1 METEQKNLMKEFIIG
16 ALVVVVILIAGTF
29 WMGTSVNEDNSEAVR
44 TVSLLYLDELA
55 GRREQV
61 VAGKLN
67 DYINDMDIAMGLMTK
82 DDLSSLEK
90 LQAYQARMKQLY
102 GLEKFAFVDKE
113 GSIYT
118 SRGTRNDIGVYNFD
132 YKNLTETEI
141 SLKNLNGAMKKIVIA
156 MPADNLPFMGKTLVA
171 CFVEIDINRML
182 EAVSLQTTGNNT
194 TFCNLYTKDGVA
206 LTGMVLG
213 GRSGAK
219 NLFSAMEQADFEKGY
234 SLDKI
239 KRDFE
244 NGIKGFVAFDYN
256 GIQETIYYVPVHGTN
271 WVLTYLIRESII
283 SEQIRSITD
292 GMLTRSLIHS
302 IITALVLVIMFAAV
316 IVQLR
321 KAAKARLEKETAD
334 AENRVKQQELEEQL
348 ALQEELL
355 AQEQEK
361 AQQDNMIR
369 ALSSDYRSVY
379 YVNIADDSGICYRG
393 DKELENA
400 LIEGEGFKFSRRFT
414 EYANLYVTAEY
425 REGFLNFIKPDS
437 IRDALENTS
446 VINYRYLANR
456 NGKESYEMIR
466 MASVGIADDGTKIS
480 NHVIGVGF
488 TDIDSEMRDSMAK
501 SQALSDALKTA
512 EEASKAKTAFLS
524 SMSHEIRTPMNA
536 IIGLDSLALHDPG
549 ISDTTRGYLEKI
561 DSSAQHLLSLIN
573 DILDMARIESGR
585 MTVRNEEFSFP
596 KLIEQIN
603 TIFSGQC
610 ADKKLEYNC
619 HINGHLGEYYI
630 GDSVKLRQV
639 LINILGN
646 AVKFTP
652 EGGSI
657 DFTIDKTADFDRK
670 ATIRFTIKDTGIGM
684 SKEYLPKIFD
694 TFSQEDSTATNK
706 YGSSGLGM
714 AITKNIVD
722 MMNGKISVESE
733 KGVGTTFIVTVTLL
747 NSDKIESTVKDDI
760 EIRPHEMNVLI
771 IDDDPIACDHA
782 KLILEKIGIAAET
795 VLSGKEAVEM
805 VKLRHARREP
815 YNLII
820 VDWQMP
826 EMNGIEATRQIR
838 EIIGNETAIIILTA
852 YNWDDVADEAIAA
865 GVDSFIAKPLF
876 SGALL
881 EEFKKA
887 LRKKKLASSDETK
900 KAELKGRKI
909 LLAEDMPVNAE
920 IMMMV
925 LQMREIEADL
935 AENGKI
941 ALEKF
946 QSSPE
951 NYYDAILMDMR
962 MPEMDGLEATQKIR
976 ALERPDAKTIP
987 IIALTANAF
996 DEDVQR
1002 SLQAGLN
1009 AHLSKP
1015 VEPDVLF
1022 ETLEN
1027 MIKD

>member
-1 METEQKNLMKEFIIG
+1 METEQKNIMKEIIIG
-16 ALVVVVILIAGTF
+16 ALVVAVILIVGTF
-29 WMGTSVNEDNSEAVR
+29 WMGRSVSKDNEDAVR

-61 VAGKLN
+61 VAGKLS

-82 DDLSSLEK
+82 DDLSSVEK

-102 GLEKFAFVDKE
+102 GLEKFAFVDAD
-113 GSIYT
+113 GLIYT

-132 YKNLTETEI
+132 YKNLVETEI
-141 SLKNLNGAMKKIVIA
+141 SIKNVQGNIRKIVIA

-182 EAVSLQTTGNNT
+182 EAISLQTTGNNT
-194 TFCNLYTKDGVA
+194 TFCNLYTNDGSA
-206 LTGMVLG
+206 LTGIVLG
-213 GRSGAK
+213 GRSGEK
-219 NLFSAMEQADFEKGY
+219 NLFSAMERAKFEQGY
-234 SLDKI
+234 SIDKM
-239 KRDFE
+239 KRDFA
-244 NGIKGFVAFDYN
+244 NGIKGFAAFNYN
-256 GIQETIYYVPVHGTN
+256 GVQETMYYVPVKGTD
-271 WVLTYLIRESII
+271 WILTYLIRESII
-283 SEQIRSITD
+283 SEQISSITD
-292 GMLTRSLIHS
+292 GIITRSLIHS
-302 IITALVLVIMFAAV
+302 IATALVLVAMFVLV
-316 IVQLR
+316 IFQLR
-321 KAAKARLEKETAD
+321 KTAKAQLEKETAD
-334 AENRVKQQELEEQL
+334 AEARVKQQELEEQL

-379 YVNIADDSGICYRG
+379 YVNLADDSGICYRG
-393 DKELENA
+393 DTKLENA
-400 LIEGEGFKFSRRFT
+400 LAEGEGFKFSRRFT

-425 REGFLNFIKPDS
+425 RKDFLEFIKPEK
-437 IRDALENTS
+437 IRDALEKNS

-456 NGKESYEMIR
+456 NGHESYEMIR
-466 MASVGIADDGTKIS
+466 IASVGIADDGTRIS
-480 NHVIGVGF
+480 NHVVGVGF
-488 TDIDSEMRDSMAK
+488 TDIDSEMRDAMTK
-501 SQALSDALKTA
+501 SQALSDALKAA

-536 IIGLDSLALHDPG
+536 IIGLDNLALHEPG
-549 ISDTTRGYLEKI
+549 ISATTRSYLEKI
-561 DSSAQHLLSLIN
+561 GTSAQHLLSLIN
-573 DILDMARIESGR
+573 DILDMSRIESGR

-603 TIFSGQC
+603 TIFSGQS
-610 ADKKLEYNC
+610 KEKNLEYNC

-652 EGGSI
+652 EGGKVDLI
-657 DFTIDKTADFDRK
+657 VEKTADFDK
-670 ATIRFTIKDTGIGM
+670 KSAIKFTIKDTGIGM
-684 SKEYLPKIFD
+684 SKDYLPKIFD

-714 AITKNIVD
+714 AITKSIVE
-722 MMNGKISVESE
+722 MMNGKIEVESE
-733 KGVGTTFIVTVTLL
+733 KGKGTTFTVTVTLM
-747 NSDKIESTVKDDI
+747 NSDKNISESGDV
-760 EIRPHEMNVLI
+760 EIKPHEMNVLI

-782 KLILEKIGIAAET
+782 KLVLEKSGIAAET
-795 VLSGKEAVEM
+795 VMSGKEAVER

-826 EMNGIEATRQIR
+826 EMDGLEVTRKIR

-852 YNWDDVADEAIAA
+852 YNWDDVIEEALAA

-876 SGALL
+876 SGALI
-881 EEFKKA
+881 EEFKNA
-887 LRKKKLASSDETK
+887 LRRKNLTVAETK
-900 KAELKGRKI
+900 TKAELKGKRI

-941 ALEKF
+941 AVEKF
-946 QSSPE
+946 QASPE

-976 ALERPDAKTIP
+976 ALNRPDAKKIP

>member
-1 METEQKNLMKEFIIG
+1 MDSEQKNLMKEFIVGI
-16 ALVVVVILIAGTF
+16 LIVVVILIIGTF
-29 WMGTSVNEDNSEAVR
+29 WMGTSVSDDNSEAVR

-61 VAGKLN
+61 VAGKLS

-82 DDLSSLEK
+82 DDLSSVEK
-90 LQAYQARMKQLY
+90 MQAYQSRMKQLY
-102 GLEKFAFVDKE
+102 GLEKFAFVDTD
-113 GSIYT
+113 GLIYT
-118 SRGTRNDIGVYNFD
+118 SRGTRNDIGIYHFD

-141 SLKNLNGAMKKIVIA
+141 SIKNLEGNNKKIVIA
-156 MPADNLPFMGKTLVA
+156 MPADNLPFIGKTLVA

-182 EAVSLQTTGNNT
+182 EAISLQTTASNT
-194 TFCNLYTKDGVA
+194 TFCNLYTKDGAA
-206 LTGMVLG
+206 LTNMVLG
-213 GRSGAK
+213 GRSAER
-219 NLFSAMEQADFEKGY
+219 NLFSAMGRAEYEKGY
-234 SLDKI
+234 SLDKM
-239 KRDFE
+239 KRDFQS
-244 NGIKGFVAFDYN
+244 GLKGFVAFNYN
-256 GIQETIYYVPVHGTN
+256 GIQETMYYVPVQGTD
-271 WVLTYLIRESII
+271 WILTYLIRESVI
-283 SEQIRSITD
+283 SEQIGSITD
-292 GMLTRSLIHS
+292 GIIKRSLAHS
-302 IITALVLVIMFAAV
+302 AATALVLVAMFVLV
-316 IVQLR
+316 ITQLR
-321 KAAKARLEKETAD
+321 KTAKARLEKETAD

-400 LIEGEGFKFSRRFT
+400 LVEGEGFKFSRKFT
-414 EYANLYVTAEY
+414 EYANLYVTADY
-425 REGFLNFIKPDS
+425 RADFLNFIKHDS
-437 IRDALENTS
+437 IRDGLENNSILT
-446 VINYRYLANR
+446 YRYLANR
-456 NGKESYEMIR
+456 NGKECYEMIR
-466 MASVGIADDGTKIS
+466 IASVGIADDGTKIS
-480 NHVIGVGF
+480 NHVIGVGI
-488 TDIDSEMRDSMAK
+488 TNIDSEMRDSMAK

-512 EEASKAKTAFLS
+512 EEANKAKTVFLS
-524 SMSHEIRTPMNA
+524 AMSHEIRTPMNA
-536 IIGLDSLALHDPG
+536 IIGLDSLALHEPG
-549 ISDTTRGYLEKI
+549 ISDTTRNYLEKI
-561 DSSAQHLLSLIN
+561 GTSAQHLLSLIN
-573 DILDMARIESGR
+573 DILDMSRIESGR
-585 MTVRNEEFSFP
+585 MVVRNEEFSFP

-610 ADKKLEYNC
+610 KEKNLEYNC
-619 HINGHLGEYYI
+619 HISGHLDEYYI
-630 GDSVKLRQV
+630 GDMTKLRQV

-652 EGGSI
+652 EGGKVDLSVE
-657 DFTIDKTADFDRK
+657 KTADFDK
-670 ATIRFTIKDTGIGM
+670 KSAIRFKIKDTGIGM
-684 SKEYLPKIFD
+684 SKDYLPKIFD
-694 TFSQEDSTATNK
+694 AFSQEDAGNTNK

-714 AITKNIVD
+714 AITKNIVE
-722 MMNGKISVESE
+722 MMNGKIEVDSE
-733 KGVGTTFIVTVTLL
+733 KGVGTTFTVTVTLM
-747 NSDKIESTVKDDI
+747 NSDKSDSASDDI
-760 EIRPHEMNVLI
+760 EIKPHEMNVLI

-782 KLILEKIGIAAET
+782 KLVLEKAGIAAET
-795 VLSGKEAVEM
+795 VMSGKEALEK

-826 EMNGIEATRQIR
+826 EMNGVEVTRKIR

-852 YNWDDVADEAIAA
+852 YNWDDVIDEAIAA

-876 SGALL
+876 TGSLF
-881 EEFKKA
+881 EEFKNA
-887 LRKKKLASSDETK
+887 LRRKNLTITETK
-900 KAELKGRKI
+900 KKADLTGKRI

-925 LQMREIEADL
+925 LQMREMEAEL

-941 ALEKF
+941 ALEMF
-946 QSSPE
+946 ENSPE
-951 NYYDAILMDMR
+951 NYYAAILMDMR
-962 MPEMDGLEATQKIR
+962 MPEMDGLEATQRIR
-976 ALERPDAKTIP
+976 ALNRPDAKSIP

>member
-1 METEQKNLMKEFIIG
+1 MEHEQKNIMKEIIIG
-16 ALVVVVILIAGTF
+16 ALIVVVILIVGTF
-29 WMGTSVNEDNSEAVR
+29 WMGSSVNKDNEEAVR

-67 DYINDMDIAMGLMTK
+67 DYMNDMDIAMGLMTK
-82 DDLSSLEK
+82 DDLSSVEK
-90 LQAYQARMKQLY
+90 LQAYQVRMKQLY
-102 GLEKFAFVDKE
+102 GLEKFAFVDSD
-113 GSIYT
+113 GLIYT
-118 SRGTRNDIGVYNFD
+118 SRGTRNDIGLYSFD
-132 YKNLTETEI
+132 YKNLSETEI
-141 SLKNLNGAMKKIVIA
+141 SLKNLDGAMKKIVIA

-171 CFVEIDINRML
+171 CFAEIDINRML

-194 TFCNLYTKDGVA
+194 TFCNLYTKDGAA

-213 GRSGAK
+213 GRSGAR
-219 NLFSAMEQADFEKGY
+219 NLFSAMDNAKFEHGY
-234 SLDKI
+234 SLDKM
-239 KRDFE
+239 KRDFD
-244 NGIKGFVAFDYN
+244 NGIKGFAAFGYN
-256 GIQETIYYVPVHGTN
+256 GVQETLYYVPVHGTD
-271 WVLTYLIRESII
+271 WVLTYLIRESVI
-283 SEQIRSITD
+283 SEQISSITD
-292 GMLTRSLIHS
+292 GIIKRSLAHS
-302 IITALVLVIMFAAV
+302 AATAIALVAMFVLVIT
-316 IVQLR
+316 QLR
-321 KAAKARLEKETAD
+321 KTAKARLEKETAD

-369 ALSSDYRSVY
+369 ALSNDYRSVY
-379 YVNIADDSGICYRG
+379 YVNLADDSGICYRG
-393 DKELENA
+393 DKELDGA
-400 LIEGEGFKFSRRFT
+400 LSEGEGFKFSRRFT
-414 EYANLYVTAEY
+414 EYANLYVTGEY
-425 REGFLNFIKPDS
+425 RGDFLKFIKPDS
-437 IRDALENTS
+437 IREALENSS
-446 VINYRYLANR
+446 VITYRYLANR

-480 NHVIGVGF
+480 NHVIGVGI
-488 TDIDSEMRDSMAK
+488 TDIDDQMRESMSK

-512 EEASKAKTAFLS
+512 EEASKAKTVFLS
-524 SMSHEIRTPMNA
+524 AMSHEIRTPMNA
-536 IIGLDSLALHDPG
+536 IIGLGSLALHEPG
-549 ISDTTRGYLEKI
+549 ISPATKSYLEKI
-561 DSSAQHLLSLIN
+561 GTSAQHLLSLIN
-573 DILDMARIESGR
+573 DILDMSRIESGR
-585 MTVRNEEFSFP
+585 MVVRNEEFSFP

-603 TIFSGQC
+603 TIFGGQC
-610 ADKKLEYNC
+610 NEKKLEYNC

-630 GDSVKLRQV
+630 GDSIKLRQV

-652 EGGSI
+652 EGGKV
-657 DFTIDKTADFDRK
+657 DFIVEKTADFDK
-670 ATIRFTIKDTGIGM
+670 KTTLKFTIKDTGIGM
-684 SKEYLPKIFD
+684 SKDYLPRIFEA
-694 TFSQEDSTATNK
+694 FSQEDSGNTSK

-714 AITKNIVD
+714 AITKSIVD
-722 MMNGKISVESE
+722 MMNGKIEVDSE
-733 KGVGTTFIVTVTLL
+733 KGKGTTFTVTVTLM
-747 NSDKIESTVKDDI
+747 NSDKNDTIDDV
-760 EIRPHEMNVLI
+760 EIKPQELNVLI
-771 IDDDPIACDHA
+771 IDDDAIACDHA
-782 KLILEKIGIAAET
+782 KLVLEKAGIAAET
-795 VLSGKEAVEM
+795 VMSGKEAIER

-820 VDWQMP
+820 VDWHMP
-826 EMNGIEATRQIR
+826 EMDGVEVTRRIR

-852 YNWDDVADEAIAA
+852 YNWDDIMDEALAA

-876 SGALL
+876 SGSLL
-881 EEFKKA
+881 EEFKNA
-887 LRKKKLASSDETK
+887 LRKKKVDVLKNKTK
-900 KAELKGRKI
+900 ADLKGKKI

-925 LQMREIEADL
+925 LQMREMEAEL

-946 QSSPE
+946 QNSPE
-951 NYYDAILMDMR
+951 NYYAAILMDMR
-962 MPEMDGLEATQKIR
+962 MPEMDGLTATQKIR
-976 ALERPDAKTIP
+976 ALDRPDAKTIP

-1015 VEPDVLF
+1015 VEPEVLF

>member
-1 METEQKNLMKEFIIG
+1 METEQRNLMKEVIIG

-29 WMGTSVNEDNSEAVR
+29 WMGKSVSTDNEEAVR

-61 VAGKLN
+61 VAGKLS

-82 DDLSSLEK
+82 DDLSSVEK

-102 GLEKFAFVDKE
+102 GLEKFAFVDTD
-113 GSIYT
+113 GLIYT
-118 SRGTRNDIGVYNFD
+118 SRGTRNDIGMYHFD

-141 SLKNLNGAMKKIVIA
+141 SIKNLDGNNKKVIIA
-156 MPADNLPFMGKTLVA
+156 MPADNLPFVGKTLVA

-182 EAVSLQTTGNNT
+182 EAVSLQTTASNT

-213 GRSGAK
+213 GHSGEK
-219 NLFSAMEQADFEKGY
+219 NVFSAMEHSNFEKGY
-234 SLDKI
+234 SLDKM

-244 NGIKGFVAFDYN
+244 NGIKGFVAFNYN
-256 GIQETIYYVPVHGTN
+256 GVQETMYYIPVHGTD

-283 SEQIRSITD
+283 SEQISSITD
-292 GMLTRSLIHS
+292 GIIFRSLLHAIA
-302 IITALVLVIMFAAV
+302 TALVLVAMFITI

-321 KAAKARLEKETAD
+321 RTAKAKLEKETAD

-379 YVNIADDSGICYRG
+379 YVNLADDSGICYRG

-400 LIEGEGFKFSRRFT
+400 LAEGEGFKFSRRFT

-425 REGFLNFIKPDS
+425 RADFLKFIKPDS
-437 IRDALENTS
+437 IRDSLKNNS
-446 VINYRYLANR
+446 VIMYRYLANR
-456 NGKESYEMIR
+456 NGKECYEMIR
-466 MASVGIADDGTKIS
+466 MASVGIADDGTRIS
-480 NHVIGVGF
+480 NHVIGVGI
-488 TDIDSEMRDSMAK
+488 TDIDAQMRDSMEK

-512 EEASKAKTAFLS
+512 EEASKAKTTFLS

-536 IIGLDSLALHDPG
+536 IIGLDNLALHEPG
-549 ISDTTRGYLEKI
+549 ISDTTRSYLEKI
-561 DSSAQHLLSLIN
+561 GTSAQHLLSLIN
-573 DILDMARIESGR
+573 DILDMSRIESGR

-610 ADKKLEYNC
+610 NEKKLEYNC
-619 HINGHLGEYYI
+619 HIKGHIGEYYI
-630 GDSVKLRQV
+630 GDSIKLRQV

-652 EGGSI
+652 EGGKI
-657 DFTIDKTADFDRK
+657 DLIVEKTADFDK
-670 ATIRFTIKDTGIGM
+670 KSAIKFTIKDTGIGM

-694 TFSQEDSTATNK
+694 TFSQEDSSATNK

-714 AITKNIVD
+714 AITKSIVE
-722 MMNGKISVESE
+722 MMNGKIEVDSE
-733 KGVGTTFIVTVTLL
+733 KGVGTTFTVTVTLM
-747 NSDKIESTVKDDI
+747 NSDKSKSMNDDV
-760 EIRPHEMNVLI
+760 EIKPHEMNVLV

-782 KLILEKIGIAAET
+782 KLVLEKTGISAET
-795 VLSGKEAVEM
+795 VMSGKEAIER

-820 VDWQMP
+820 VDWKMP
-826 EMNGIEATRQIR
+826 EMDGVEVTKRIR
-838 EIIGNETAIIILTA
+838 EIIGNETAIIIL
-852 YNWDDVADEAIAA
+852 NVW
-865 GVDSFIAKPLF
+865 K
-876 SGALL
+876 
-881 EEFKKA
+881 
-887 LRKKKLASSDETK
+887 
-900 KAELKGRKI
+900 
-909 LLAEDMPVNAE
+909 
-920 IMMMV
+920 
-925 LQMREIEADL
+925 
-935 AENGKI
+935 
-941 ALEKF
+941 
-946 QSSPE
+946 QS
-951 NYYDAILMDMR
+951 M
-962 MPEMDGLEATQKIR
+962 
-976 ALERPDAKTIP
+976 
-987 IIALTANAF
+987 
-996 DEDVQR
+996 
-1002 SLQAGLN
+1002 
-1009 AHLSKP
+1009 
-1015 VEPDVLF
+1015 
-1022 ETLEN
+1022 
-1027 MIKD
+1027 

>member
-1 METEQKNLMKEFIIG
+1 METEQKNIMKEIIIG
-16 ALVVVVILIAGTF
+16 ALIVAVILIVGTF
-29 WMGTSVNEDNSEAVR
+29 WMGKSVSKDNEDAVR

-61 VAGKLN
+61 VAGKLS

-82 DDLSSLEK
+82 DDLSSMEK

-102 GLEKFAFVDKE
+102 GLEKFAFVDAD
-113 GSIYT
+113 GLIYT

-132 YKNLTETEI
+132 YKNLVETEI
-141 SLKNLNGAMKKIVIA
+141 SIKSIEGSVKKIVIA
-156 MPADNLPFMGKTLVA
+156 IPADNLPFMGKTLVA

-182 EAVSLQTTGNNT
+182 EAISLQTTGNNT
-194 TFCNLYTKDGVA
+194 TFCNLYTNDGSA
-206 LTGMVLG
+206 LTGIVLG

-219 NLFSAMEQADFEKGY
+219 NLFSAMERAKFEQGY
-234 SLDKI
+234 SIDKM

-244 NGIKGFVAFDYN
+244 NGIKGFAAFNYN
-256 GIQETIYYVPVHGTN
+256 GVQETMYYVPVKGTD
-271 WVLTYLIRESII
+271 WILTYLIRESII
-283 SEQIRSITD
+283 SEQISSITD
-292 GMLTRSLIHS
+292 GIITRSLIHS
-302 IITALVLVIMFAAV
+302 IATALVLVAMFVLV
-316 IVQLR
+316 IFQLR
-321 KAAKARLEKETAD
+321 KTAKAQLEKETAD
-334 AENRVKQQELEEQL
+334 AEARVKQQELEEQL

-379 YVNIADDSGICYRG
+379 YVNLADDSGICYRG
-393 DKELENA
+393 DTKLENA
-400 LIEGEGFKFSRRFT
+400 LAEGEGFKFSRRFT

-425 REGFLNFIKPDS
+425 RKDFLNFIKPEN
-437 IRDALENTS
+437 IRDSLEKNS

-456 NGKESYEMIR
+456 NGQESYEMIR
-466 MASVGIADDGTKIS
+466 IASVGIADDGTKIS
-480 NHVIGVGF
+480 NHVVGVGF
-488 TDIDSEMRDSMAK
+488 TDIDSEMRDAMTK
-501 SQALSDALKTA
+501 SQALSDALKAA

-536 IIGLDSLALHDPG
+536 IIGLDNLALHEPG
-549 ISDTTRGYLEKI
+549 ISATTRSYLEKI
-561 DSSAQHLLSLIN
+561 GTSAQHLLSLIN
-573 DILDMARIESGR
+573 DILDMSRIESGR

-603 TIFSGQC
+603 TIFSGQS
-610 ADKKLEYNC
+610 KEKNLEYNC

-652 EGGSI
+652 EGGSVDLI
-657 DFTIDKTADFDRK
+657 VEKTADFDK
-670 ATIRFTIKDTGIGM
+670 KSAIKFTIKDTGIGM
-684 SKEYLPKIFD
+684 SKDYLPKIFD

-714 AITKNIVD
+714 AITKSIVE
-722 MMNGKISVESE
+722 MMNGKIEVESE
-733 KGVGTTFIVTVTLL
+733 KGKGTTFTVTVTLM
-747 NSDKIESTVKDDI
+747 NSDKNIFPSGDV
-760 EIRPHEMNVLI
+760 EIKPHEMNVLI

-782 KLILEKIGIAAET
+782 KLVLEKAGIAAET
-795 VLSGKEAVEM
+795 VMNGKEAIER

-826 EMNGIEATRQIR
+826 EMDGLEVTRKIR

-852 YNWDDVADEAIAA
+852 YNWDDVIEDALAA

-876 SGALL
+876 SGALI
-881 EEFKKA
+881 EEFKNA
-887 LRKKKLASSDETK
+887 LRRKNLTVATTK
-900 KAELKGRKI
+900 TKAELKGRRI

-941 ALEKF
+941 AVEKF

-976 ALERPDAKTIP
+976 ALKRPDAKKIP

-1027 MIKD
+1027 MIKN

>member
-1 METEQKNLMKEFIIG
+1 METEQKNLMKEVIIG
-16 ALVVVVILIAGTF
+16 ALIVVVILIAGTF
-29 WMGTSVNEDNSEAVR
+29 WMGKSVSTDNEDAVR

-61 VAGKLN
+61 VASKLS
-67 DYINDMDIAMGLMTK
+67 DYINDINIAMDLMTK
-82 DDLSSLEK
+82 DDLSSVEK

-102 GLEKFAFVDKE
+102 GLEKFAFVDKD
-113 GSIYT
+113 GLIYT
-118 SRGTRNDIGVYNFD
+118 SRGTRNDIGVYSFD
-132 YKNLTETEI
+132 YKNLTETGI
-141 SLKNLNGAMKKIVIA
+141 SIKNIEGSNKKIVIA
-156 MPADNLPFMGKTLVA
+156 MPADNLPFMGKTIVA
-171 CFVEIDINRML
+171 CLVEIDINRML
-182 EAVSLQTTGNNT
+182 EAVSLQTTSSNT

-213 GRSGAK
+213 GRSGSR
-219 NLFSAMEQADFEKGY
+219 NLFSAMDNAKFERGY

-239 KRDFE
+239 KRDFD
-244 NGIKGFVAFDYN
+244 NGIKGFVAFNYN
-256 GIQETIYYVPVHGTN
+256 GVQETMYYVPVHGTN
-271 WVLTYLIRESII
+271 WILTYLIRESII
-283 SEQIRSITD
+283 SEKIGAITD
-292 GMLTRSLIHS
+292 NIIFRSLLHAIA
-302 IITALVLVIMFAAV
+302 TALVLIAMFIMV

-400 LIEGEGFKFSRRFT
+400 LAEGEGFKFSRRFT

-425 REGFLNFIKPDS
+425 RDDFLKFIKPDA
-437 IRDALENTS
+437 IREGLENNS
-446 VINYRYLANR
+446 VIMYRYLANR
-456 NGKESYEMIR
+456 NGKECYEMIR
-466 MASVGIADDGTKIS
+466 MASVGIADDGTRIS
-480 NHVIGVGF
+480 NHVIGVGI
-488 TDIDSEMRDSMAK
+488 TDIDSEMRDAMSK

-512 EEASKAKTAFLS
+512 EQASKAKTTFLS
-524 SMSHEIRTPMNA
+524 AMSHEIRTPMNA
-536 IIGLDSLALHDPG
+536 IIGLDSLALHEPG

-561 DSSAQHLLSLIN
+561 GTSAQHLLSLIN
-573 DILDMARIESGR
+573 DILDMSRIESGR
-585 MTVRNEEFSFP
+585 LTIRNEEFSFP

-610 ADKKLEYNC
+610 NEKKLEYNC
-619 HINGHLGEYYI
+619 HINGHVGEYYI

-652 EGGSI
+652 EGGKVDLI
-657 DFTIDKTADFDRK
+657 VEKTADFDK
-670 ATIRFTIKDTGIGM
+670 KSTIRFTIKDTGIGM
-684 SKEYLPKIFD
+684 SKDYLPKIFEA
-694 TFSQEDSTATNK
+694 FSQEDSGNTNK

-714 AITKNIVD
+714 AITKSIVE
-722 MMNGKISVESE
+722 MMNGKIEVDSA
-733 KGVGTTFIVTVTLL
+733 KGVGTTFTVTVTLL
-747 NSDKIESTVKDDI
+747 NSDKNISASDDI
-760 EIRPHEMNVLI
+760 EIKPQEMNVLV

-782 KLILEKIGIAAET
+782 KLVLEKSGIAAET
-795 VLSGKEAVEM
+795 VMSGKEAIER

-820 VDWQMP
+820 VDWKMP
-826 EMNGIEATRQIR
+826 EMDGVEVTKRIR

-852 YNWDDVADEAIAA
+852 YNWDDVIEEALAA

-876 SGALL
+876 SGSLI
-881 EEFKKA
+881 EEFKNA
-887 LRKKKLASSDETK
+887 LRKKNLHVVATK
-900 KAELKGRKI
+900 TKADLTGRKI

-946 QSSPE
+946 QNSPE

-962 MPEMDGLEATQKIR
+962 MPEMDGLEATQRIR
-976 ALERPDAKTIP
+976 ALNRPDAKKIP